1 MPSDRFFQAM
11 PQTHSAALPCIYIRP
26 EEKSFLHTEEAWH
39 DKPDPG
45 FPASKKPA
53 CSSSG
58 RMMISVC
65 GKYSDLWVV
74 LRQAFPGEK
83 LPVTFFCHRRQIQQR
98 DCSGFTPDSLLGS
111 EHGSSHRRCYAGQRR
126 AIGLRQPPLFC
137 SKIIPQP
144 PARRNRAHG
153 NIFCYENYTIFR
165 KCVIFQ

>member
-1 MPSDRFFQAM
+1 MRRCRVYTSGRKKKASSIRKKLGTTN
-11 PQTHSAALPCIYIRP
+11 QTQVSLRQ
-26 EEKSFLHTEEAWH
+26 
-39 DKPDPG
+39 
-45 FPASKKPA
+45 KKPA

-74 LRQAFPGEK
+74 LRQAFPEEK

-153 NIFCYENYTIFR
+153 NIFCSENYTIFR